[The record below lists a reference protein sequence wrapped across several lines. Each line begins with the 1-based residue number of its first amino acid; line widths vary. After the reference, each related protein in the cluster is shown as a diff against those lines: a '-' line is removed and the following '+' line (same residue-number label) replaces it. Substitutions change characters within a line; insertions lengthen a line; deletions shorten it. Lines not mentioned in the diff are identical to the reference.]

1 MTDRQGPLI
10 IIGGHED
17 KKGDKLILKAVAEC
31 IGEGKLVIATV
42 ASHEP
47 EGYFDSYRAAF
58 ADLGV
63 TNLTEL
69 YVNERVE
76 TLKEETADPLRDAAG
91 VRSEEHTSE
100 LQSLMRN
107 SYAVFCLQK
116 KKQKKQKSLQKTK
129 VQS

>member
-17 KKGDKLILKAVAEC
+17 KQGDKLILRAVAEC
-31 IGEGKLVIATV
+31 SGEGKLVIATV

-47 EGYFDSYRAAF
+47 EGYFDSYRAAL

-76 TLKEETADPLRDAAG
+76 KQKEDTEDPLRGAESESDRARGRARG
-91 VRSEEHTSE
+91 RQYEEH
-100 LQSLMRN
+100 MR
-107 SYAVFCLQK
+107 VIG
-116 KKQKKQKSLQKTK
+116 
-129 VQS
+129 V

>member
-1 MTDRQGPLI
+1 MTGRQGPLI

-17 KKGDKLILKAVAEC
+17 KKGDKLILRAVAEC

-76 TLKEETADPLRDAAG
+76 TLK
-91 VRSEEHTSE
+91 RSEERRVGKECVSTCRSRWWPYH
-100 LQSLMRN
+100 
-107 SYAVFCLQK
+107 
-116 KKQKKQKSLQKTK
+116 
-129 VQS
+129 

>member
-17 KKGDKLILKAVAEC
+17 TKGDKLILRAVAEC

-47 EGYFDSYRAAF
+47 EGYFDSYRPAF

-63 TNLTEL
+63 PTLTEL
-69 YVNERVE
+69 YVIDSVE
-76 TLKEETADPLRDAAG
+76 TLKEEPADPPRSAAG
-91 VRSEEHTSE
+91 LFLTGGEQLR
-100 LQSLMRN
+100 
-107 SYAVFCLQK
+107 K
-116 KKQKKQKSLQKTK
+116 
-129 VQS
+129 